1 MCLILIL
8 FAAKPYRSAETD
20 GIDCI
25 REKNVSSEGKRF
37 FKVVIVLGISKIMYG
52 GKIMNLITSSFCR
65 AVARHSAPRARP
77 GDAESTD
84 LSAHRAFRTFKF
96 EFHAWVLAEDDR
108 CVERRM

>member
-1 MCLILIL
+1 MIDDSSH
-8 FAAKPYRSAETD
+8 AASAAAT
-20 GIDCI
+20 GLASRGNCSSIDA
-25 REKNVSSEGKRF
+25 GKL
-37 FKVVIVLGISKIMYG
+37 VVLVFKIMYG

-84 LSAHRAFRTFKF
+84 LSAYRAFRPFKF

>member
-1 MCLILIL
+1 MSVLAYAIVSC
-8 FAAKPYRSAETD
+8 FGRRDRRSASPSLTELTTGQAED
-20 GIDCI
+20 
-25 REKNVSSEGKRF
+25 F
-37 FKVVIVLGISKIMYG
+37 FYERIMYG

-84 LSAHRAFRTFKF
+84 LSAYRAFRPFKF